1 MSLRNRRSPSGPT
14 SEVQLPIY
22 GTNLLTAGMTEFLGV
37 GELGSS
43 ATELDGQAAIP
54 QSGYLTSVTIQ
65 NVVPGGA
72 GTVAADKV
80 AYEVRLNGVLIVPDP
95 INFPLVTASATVP
108 NLSQEPFVIPCNTP
122 VIGPTATFAGPP
134 VVPAKHDLIS
144 VKAIPTAGPWVGT
157 SPAVRVVVKYSPGG
171 PL

>member
-22 GTNLLTAGMTEFLGV
+22 GTNTLTTAVTEFLTV
-37 GELGSS
+37 GEMSS
-43 ATELDGQAAIP
+43 SVTELDGQAAIP
-54 QSGYLTSVTIQ
+54 QTGYLTSVTIQ
-65 NVVPGGA
+65 NVVPGGV
-72 GTVAADKV
+72 GTLAADKV

-95 INFPLVTASATVP
+95 VNFPLVTASATVP

-122 VIGPTATFAGPP
+122 VIGPTATVAGPP
-134 VVPAKHDLIS
+134 IVPAKHDLIS
-144 VKAIPTAGPWVGT
+144 VKAIPTINWLGT